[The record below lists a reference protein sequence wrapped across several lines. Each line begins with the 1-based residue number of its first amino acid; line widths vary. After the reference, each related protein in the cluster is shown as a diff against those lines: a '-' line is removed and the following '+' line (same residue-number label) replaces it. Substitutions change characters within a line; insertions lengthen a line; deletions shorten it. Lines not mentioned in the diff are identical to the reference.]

1 MRKFTD
7 FIVNKRY
14 IILVLFIIL
23 SIIAAVLSN
32 KVNINYD
39 IAEYLPSTSE
49 TRVGMDIMEEK
60 FKEIKSSSLNV
71 MFKGL
76 SEEQKNEILEY
87 LNNISGVSS
96 IDYDETENYNK
107 DGYTLYVINVDDLE
121 DSKLSSDIY
130 NDIKNH
136 FEDYEMYTSGSIA
149 ERNKPVLP
157 MWIMVLAI
165 GCAIIILTVM
175 CESYVEPI
183 LFLISILMAVL
194 LNKGS
199 NVIFNSVS
207 NITDSICAI
216 LQMALSMDYSIML
229 MDRYRQ
235 EKEMEKD
242 KIKAM
247 KNALYNAFKAI
258 SSSSITTIVGL
269 IALVF
274 MSFTIGRD
282 LGFVLAKGVL
292 FSLICIFFVLP
303 SLILMCDKLITKTKK
318 KSPNIKLN
326 KLGKI
331 SYKIRYVAIILFIVA
346 FVGSYL
352 LKGNLGILYTESQ
365 SDKISEVFAE
375 NNQIALIYK
384 SEDEEAVGKYL
395 KQLEEKDKVDE
406 VLGYGNT
413 INEKLH
419 YNELSGKLEDLG
431 SDVDVPEY
439 LIKILYYNYYNESE
453 TNRIAFSEFIN
464 FIDNEVYNNPEMSDK
479 LENIAREDIDRLK
492 NFTDANSLNK
502 KKTASEIA
510 SILEIDESKIKD
522 ILIYYNSKNNN
533 LKISLNDFIKF
544 MNNDVLTNKTY
555 SKNIDSSTESNLDTL
570 SKFTNKNTITKKM
583 TSKEMA
589 NLFKMPE
596 STMKDLY
603 TYYISVNEIETKITI
618 LKFSNFVLTDVLTN
632 SNYANLFNDE
642 AVNNI
647 KMLNTFSNKSTI
659 TKNMKSSELASL
671 FEIDENIVK
680 QVLLSKY
687 MKLDNGSRLSI
698 AEFVNNVTYIK
709 NNTHYL
715 DNLNTEIFAGI
726 DQTIL
731 SDTTKYTA
739 DEMSKILN
747 IDNKQMYQIYALID
761 FVQNNTANWQ
771 MTPNEFVKSMIANSG
786 SIDEI
791 TISKLKLLST
801 VMDSSINN
809 SSYSYKELSKL
820 IGTDESTMKSIYTLY
835 VSKNVTTKLTPQE
848 FVNFVLKHKSDEV
861 LSGSLNTSTTKQLTQ
876 VETVMKDTLN
886 NKKYSSSEL
895 SNLLGINQ
903 NDLNLLYG
911 LYTSKYVNT
920 NQTISLKEFVSFL
933 VNDVT
938 KNPDYSGNFG
948 EDMVSKLN
956 TINGIINASLNN
968 TKYTKDEIF
977 AILSKL
983 SDSLDKNAV
992 DLLYIYYGSSN
1003 EYNEDWNLTV
1013 EEFVNFLNENIL
1025 NDVRFNDFIENDMR
1039 KDIADSKQTI
1049 NDAKE
1054 LLIGDGYSRVIIN
1067 TKLPLESEETFS
1079 FIQNIKDELSDK
1091 VSEVYVIGD
1100 SPMAYEM
1107 SKTFQS
1113 ELDFITVL
1121 TMVSI
1126 FIVVA
1131 LTFKS
1136 AIIPVILVFLIQCA
1150 VYVTMGILSFSG
1162 EGVYFIALLI
1172 VQSILMGAT
1181 IDYAIL
1187 YTSYYIEHR
1196 RTMNKKE
1203 AVINSYNKSINTIL
1217 TSASILIIVTF
1228 IVGIFTSG
1236 ITSKICETL
1245 SQGTLCSALLILI
1258 LLPAVLAACDKLVVK
1273 KKK

>member
-199 NVIFNSVS
+199 NVIFDSVS

-671 FEIDENIVK
+671 FGIDENIVK

-771 MTPNEFVKSMIANSG
+771 MTPNEFIKSMLANS
-786 SIDEI
+786 SSVDET

-801 VMDSSINN
+801 VMESSINN

-1039 KDIADSKQTI
+1039 KDITDSKQTI

>member
-771 MTPNEFVKSMIANSG
+771 MTPNEFVKSMLANSG